1 MITHLFNL
9 IKMREEKMTYSNS
22 DTNKTGGLVKKKG
35 ELFSSNK
42 RLPYILLLPSL
53 IIMIFV
59 VAYPITYSLFISFTN
74 YTLISSA
81 KPKFIGFKNYLT
93 LFEDP
98 VFLRALLRTII
109 YMLVAVNSEFVLGLL
124 IANAMSHVI
133 RGQGILR
140 TIMMM
145 PMMFAPVL
153 VGFQFKWIFNDQV
166 GLINN
171 ILYEIFRHPVI
182 IPWLVQKPL
191 GFITILLA
199 EIWMNTPFMVII
211 FLAGIVSIPLEIL
224 EASEVDGA
232 SEWQKFIHITV
243 PSLMPFI
250 YIAMAVRSLDIA
262 KAYDLVSIMTGG
274 GPAHRTELIWTYVS
288 RLAFT
293 SQKFAL
299 GSAMS
304 FITVIL
310 AILFT
315 YYLFRQLIKVRKV
328 RE

>member
-1 MITHLFNL
+1 MTEYSKLE
-9 IKMREEKMTYSNS
+9 RESLATVFKIE
-22 DTNKTGGLVKKKG
+22 
-35 ELFSSNK
+35 K
-42 RLPYILLLPSL
+42 RLPFILLLPAI

-59 VAYPITYSLFISFTN
+59 VGYPMLYSLYISFTN
-74 YTLISSA
+74 YTLLSKSV
-81 KPKFIGFKNYLT
+81 PKFVGFKNYLT
-93 LFEDP
+93 LFHDS

-109 YMLVAVNSEFVLGLL
+109 YMLIAVNAEFILGLL

-133 RGQGILR
+133 RGQGIMR

-171 ILYEIFRHPVI
+171 ILYEIFGHPVI
-182 IPWLVQKPL
+182 IPWLIKKPL

-211 FLAGIVSIPLEIL
+211 FLAGIMAIPNDIL
-224 EASEVDGA
+224 EAADVDGA
-232 SEWQKFIHITV
+232 TEFQKFVHITI
-243 PSLMPFI
+243 PSITPFI

-262 KAYDLVSIMTGG
+262 RAYDLVQIMTGG
-274 GPAHRTELIWTYVS
+274 GPAHRTELIWTYVY

-315 YYLFRQLIKVRKV
+315 YYLFKQLIKARTA
-328 RE
+328 R

>member
-1 MITHLFNL
+1 MVLNAGQKVGDNHLR
-9 IKMREEKMTYSNS
+9 IKPKKSWSEE
-22 DTNKTGGLVKKKG
+22 
-35 ELFSSNK
+35 K
-42 RLPYILLLPSL
+42 RLPVLLLLPAVVL
-53 IIMIFV
+53 ILFV
-59 VAYPITYSLFISFTN
+59 VGYPMIYSFYISFTN
-74 YTLISSA
+74 YTLLRSA
-81 KPKFIGFKNYLT
+81 HPKFVGFKNYII

-98 VFLRALLRTII
+98 VFLRSLLRTIV
-109 YMLVAVNSEFVLGLL
+109 YMLIAVNGEFILGLL

-145 PMMFAPVL
+145 PMMFAPIL

-171 ILYEIFRHPVI
+171 ILFEIFKHPVI
-182 IPWLVQKPL
+182 IPWLIKKPL

-211 FLAGIVSIPLEIL
+211 FLAGIMAIPIEIL
-224 EASEVDGA
+224 EAAEVDGA

-262 KAYDLVSIMTGG
+262 RAYDLVSIMTGG
-274 GPAHRTELIWTYVS
+274 GPAHRTELIWTYVY

-293 SQKFAL
+293 SQNFAL

-304 FITVIL
+304 FITVL
-310 AILFT
+310 LSVLFT
-315 YYLFRQLIKVRKV
+315 YYLFRQLIKSRMA
-328 RE
+328 R

>member
-1 MITHLFNL
+1 
-9 IKMREEKMTYSNS
+9 
-22 DTNKTGGLVKKKG
+22 
-35 ELFSSNK
+35 
-42 RLPYILLLPSL
+42 
-53 IIMIFV
+53 
-59 VAYPITYSLFISFTN
+59 
-74 YTLISSA
+74 
-81 KPKFIGFKNYLT
+81 
-93 LFEDP
+93 
-98 VFLRALLRTII
+98 
-109 YMLVAVNSEFVLGLL
+109 MLVAVNSEFILGLL
-124 IANAMSHVI
+124 IANAMSHVV

-153 VGFQFKWIFNDQV
+153 VGFMFKWIFNDQV
-166 GLINN
+166 GLVNN
-171 ILYEIFRHPVI
+171 ILYEIFKHPVI
-182 IPWLVQKPL
+182 IPWLIKKPL
-191 GFITILLA
+191 GFITILIA

-211 FLAGIVSIPLEIL
+211 FLAGIMSIPPEIL

-274 GPAHRTELIWTYVS
+274 GPAHRTELIWTYVF

-310 AILFT
+310 SVLFT

>member
-1 MITHLFNL
+1 MNV
-9 IKMREEKMTYSNS
+9 Y
-22 DTNKTGGLVKKKG
+22 NKVEVKSQTTAFQV
-35 ELFSSNK
+35 EK
-42 RLPYILLLPSL
+42 RLPFILLLPAI
-53 IIMIFV
+53 IIMLFV
-59 VAYPITYSLFISFTN
+59 VGYPMIFSLYISFTN
-74 YTLISSA
+74 YTLLSSSA
-81 KPKFIGFKNYLT
+81 PKFTGFKNYLT
-93 LFEDP
+93 LFHDT
-98 VFLRALLRTII
+98 VFLRSLLRTVI
-109 YMLVAVNSEFVLGLL
+109 YMLVAVNAEFILGLV

-171 ILYEIFRHPVI
+171 ILYEIFGHPVV
-182 IPWLVQKPL
+182 IPWLIKKPL

-211 FLAGIVSIPLEIL
+211 FLAGIMAIPTDIL
-224 EASEVDGA
+224 EAADVDGA
-232 SEWQKFIHITV
+232 TEMQKFIHIIV
-243 PSLMPFI
+243 PSITPFI

-262 KAYDLVSIMTGG
+262 RAYDLVQIMTGG
-274 GPAHRTELIWTYVS
+274 GPAHRTELIWTYVY

-315 YYLFRQLIKVRKV
+315 YYLFRQLIKARTT
-328 RE
+328 R

>member
-1 MITHLFNL
+1 M
-9 IKMREEKMTYSNS
+9 
-22 DTNKTGGLVKKKG
+22 
-35 ELFSSNK
+35 SSNIEVGK
-42 RLPYILLLPSL
+42 AGKLNIKKSGYLSNYGKLPYLLLLPAL
-53 IIMIFV
+53 VIMAFV
-59 VAYPITYSLFISFTN
+59 VAYPIMYSFYISFTN
-74 YTLISSA
+74 YTLLSSS
-81 KPKFIGFKNYLT
+81 KPKFIGFKNYVT
-93 LFEDP
+93 LFKDP

-109 YMLVAVNSEFVLGLL
+109 YMLVAVNSEFILGLL
-124 IANAMSHVI
+124 IANAMSHVV

-153 VGFQFKWIFNDQV
+153 VGFMFKWIFNDQV
-166 GLINN
+166 GLVNN
-171 ILYEIFRHPVI
+171 ILYEIFKHPVI
-182 IPWLVQKPL
+182 IPWLIKKPL
-191 GFITILLA
+191 GFITILIA

-211 FLAGIVSIPLEIL
+211 FLAGIMSIPPEIL

-274 GPAHRTELIWTYVS
+274 GPAHRTELIWTYVF

-310 AILFT
+310 SVLFT

>member
-1 MITHLFNL
+1 MGAESVAL
-9 IKMREEKMTYSNS
+9 
-22 DTNKTGGLVKKKG
+22 DNKSRMKNFFG
-35 ELFSSNK
+35 EDKK
-42 RLPYILLLPSL
+42 RLPFILLLPSL
-53 IIMIFV
+53 IVMAFV
-59 VAYPITYSLFISFTN
+59 VCYPMLYSLFISFTN
-74 YTLISSA
+74 YTLLSTGA
-81 KPKFIGFKNYLT
+81 PKFVGFKNYVT
-93 LFEDP
+93 LFKDP
-98 VFLRALLRTII
+98 IFGRALLRTIL
-109 YMLVAVNSEFVLGLL
+109 YMLIAVNSEFILGLL

-133 RGQGILR
+133 KGQGILR
-140 TIMMM
+140 TIIMM

-153 VGFQFKWIFNDQV
+153 VGFMFKWIFNDQV
-166 GLINN
+166 GLVNN
-171 ILYEIFRHPVI
+171 ILYEIYGRPVI
-182 IPWLVQKPL
+182 IPWLIKKPL
-191 GFITILLA
+191 GFITILIA

-211 FLAGIVSIPLEIL
+211 FLAGIMAIPQEIL
-224 EASEVDGA
+224 EAADVDGA
-232 SEWQKFIHITV
+232 TEWQKFFHVTV

-274 GPAHRTELIWTYVS
+274 GPAHRTELIWTYVY

-304 FITVIL
+304 YITVIL
-310 AILFT
+310 AVLFT

>member
-1 MITHLFNL
+1 MGDTG
-9 IKMREEKMTYSNS
+9 KVVK
-22 DTNKTGGLVKKKG
+22 TNKIIKKTDNI
-35 ELFSSNK
+35 FSK
-42 RLPYILLLPSL
+42 YGKLPYILLLPSL
-53 IIMIFV
+53 IIMAFV
-59 VAYPITYSLFISFTN
+59 VAYPIIYSFYISFTN
-74 YTLISSA
+74 YTLLSSSA
-81 KPKFIGFKNYLT
+81 PKFVGFKNYLT
-93 LFEDP
+93 LFKDN

-109 YMLVAVNSEFVLGLL
+109 YMLVAVNSEFILGLL
-124 IANAMSHVI
+124 IANSMSHVI

-166 GLINN
+166 GLVNN
-171 ILYEIFRHPVI
+171 ILYEIFKHPVI
-182 IPWLVQKPL
+182 IPWLIKKPL

-211 FLAGIVSIPLEIL
+211 FLAGIMSIPTEIL

-274 GPAHRTELIWTYVS
+274 GPAHRTELIWTYVF

-310 AILFT
+310 AVLFT